1 MTLLYCQKCWF
12 PSSKPNIRFTAD
24 GVCYACLRAEIRATK
39 NEADWVVRR
48 KEFFEYVESVRDTH
62 PLFDVVVPVSG
73 GKDSTVQVVRMM
85 ELNLRIL
92 AINVDY
98 GLKTELGRINLENI
112 ARIGNTTLLT
122 IRPPLQSHIKLIA
135 KGLEKFGDPD
145 LFSHMLLHAAPIH
158 FARVMNIPFI
168 FLGENSADLY
178 GGNEK
183 IARQNEL
190 TEDWFKSYASIGFEL
205 SELIQ
210 EFNLEENLVRLYGL
224 PRVGYDSF
232 SKPKMFFMSNLW
244 PWDSINHLEI
254 ATKRGFRASQSP
266 TEGTFRN
273 YVSLDEEINRVHQYL
288 KLLKFGYGRSTDHAN
303 EEIRQG
309 RLTRNEGRTLILKHE
324 LEPLNL
330 DILERLANFLELD
343 IDEMC
348 KTIESF
354 RNMNIWKH
362 SSSSRADE
370 KFYIPGFLELNSSHE
385 QVITGFKR
393 DRN

>member
-1 MTLLYCQKCWF
+1 MLYCQKCWF
-12 PSSKPNIRFTAD
+12 PSSKPNIGFNAD
-24 GVCYACLRAEIRATK
+24 GVCFACLRAEIRATK
-39 NEADWVVRR
+39 NEANWVDRR
-48 KEFFEYVESVRDTH
+48 KEFFEYVESVRDTN

-135 KGLEKFGDPD
+135 RGLEKFGDPD

-158 FARVMNIPFI
+158 FARLMNIPFV

-224 PRVGYDSF
+224 PKAGYTSF
-232 SKPKMFFMSNLW
+232 PGPKMFFMSNLW

-254 ATKRGFRASQSP
+254 ASKNGFRASQSA

-309 RLTRNEGRTLILKHE
+309 RLTRDEGRTLILKHE

-330 DILERLANFLELD
+330 DIIERLANFLELD
-343 IDEMC
+343 IDKMC
-348 KTIESF
+348 KIIESF
-354 RNMNIWKH
+354 RNMNIWKI
-362 SSSSRADE
+362 SSRSRTGE
-370 KFYIPGFLELNSSHE
+370 NFYIPGFLELNSSHE

-393 DRN
+393 DRY